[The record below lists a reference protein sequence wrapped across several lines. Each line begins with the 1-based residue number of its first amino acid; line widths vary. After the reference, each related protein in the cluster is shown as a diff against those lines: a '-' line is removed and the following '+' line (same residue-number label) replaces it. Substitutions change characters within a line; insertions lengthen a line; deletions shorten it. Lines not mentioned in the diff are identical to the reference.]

1 MNDVNFNSPDPIN
14 NAPKSNLQMPV
25 KPMHKNEENSVLKIF
40 LIIFSI
46 FLVILSFSI
55 IYSLVSKTQGT
66 GEIVT
71 NEQVGTIS
79 VNASSTVYVTPDEAS
94 VSIGIETSGASM
106 EEASLENDR
115 KAENIINKV
124 QVEGVLKENI
134 KIIEYSIEPQYQK
147 QTIGVDLKQYPE
159 GKIIISSY
167 KIKEVIQIK
176 MPVEKVEVVI
186 KTALEA
192 SATTISDLKFEV
204 KDRESYVESARVD
217 AVNKAREKAES
228 IAQSLNVKLSNPVN
242 YSDNDYDSIY
252 GGGGAGSLAITDVIS
267 KNEITINTYITYS
280 IKK

>member
-1 MNDVNFNSPDPIN
+1 MNDINFNSPDPIN
-14 NAPKSNLQMPV
+14 NNLKSNLQIPV
-25 KPMHKNEENSVLKIF
+25 KPAYRNGKNDILKLF

-46 FLVILSFSI
+46 FLIILSFSI
-55 IYSLVSKTQGT
+55 IYNLVSKTQGT

-94 VSIGIETSGASM
+94 VSIGIETSGVSM
-106 EEASLENDR
+106 EETSLENDR

-124 QVEGVLKENI
+124 QAEGILKENI
-134 KIIEYSIEPQYQK
+134 KIIEYLIEPQYQK

-204 KDRESYVESARVD
+204 KDRESCIESARLD
-217 AVNKAREKAES
+217 AVNKAREKAEK
-228 IAQSLNVKLSNPVN
+228 IAQSLNVKLSNPIN
-242 YSDNDYDSIY
+242 YSDNDYDLIY
-252 GGGGAGSLAITDVIS
+252 GGGGAGSLAITDAIS

>member
-14 NAPKSNLQMPV
+14 NAPKNNLQMPV

-242 YSDNDYDSIY
+242 YSDNDYDLIY
-252 GGGGAGSLAITDVIS
+252 GGGGAGSLAITDAIS

>member
-242 YSDNDYDSIY
+242 YSDNDYDLIY
-252 GGGGAGSLAITDVIS
+252 GGGGAGSLAITDAIS